1 VAASGAFSLFRRV
14 LRSSGWELR
23 RTDPDRS
30 LGEHLWFL
38 FPYLD
43 INCVLDVGAGDGE
56 YGAFLRQNGY
66 QGHIISFE
74 PVLASFEGLA
84 RRCAHDAKWR
94 AHRYALGSESTTAA
108 INVTK
113 GPSYSSF
120 LRPTEHA
127 LATFTPSVVER
138 TETVEV
144 RRLDEVLDEL
154 TADIESPRVYLKL
167 TTQGRDLDVVR
178 GAERGL
184 ERVLA
189 LQSEL
194 SLQPVYEG
202 AVEFC
207 DSISQL
213 NQAGFAVSGF
223 FDRPHHHDFRLGEV
237 DCVMV
242 RPPRESAQLVRR
254 W

>member
-1 VAASGAFSLFRRV
+1 
-14 LRSSGWELR
+14 LR

-38 FPYLD
+38 LPYLG

-56 YGAFLRQNGY
+56 YGVFLRQNGY

-74 PVLASFEGLA
+74 PVSASFEVLA
-84 RRCAHDAKWR
+84 RRCAHDPKWR
-94 AHRYALGSESTTAA
+94 AYRYALGSESTTAA

-113 GPSYSSF
+113 GPGYSSF

-127 LATFTPSVVER
+127 LATFAPSVVER

-144 RRLDEVLDEL
+144 RRLDDVLDGLLAE
-154 TADIESPRVYLKL
+154 IEAARVFLKL
-167 TTQGRDLDVVR
+167 TTQGQDLDVAR
-178 GAERGL
+178 GAEQCLG
-184 ERVLA
+184 RVLA
-189 LQSEL
+189 LQAEL
-194 SLQPVYEG
+194 SLQPIYEG
-202 AVEFC
+202 AIDF
-207 DSISQL
+207 SQAIADL
-213 NQAGFAVSGF
+213 NRAGFAVSGF

-237 DCVMV
+237 NCVMV
-242 RPPRESAQLVRR
+242 RPPRERLQLVRR

>member
-1 VAASGAFSLFRRV
+1 
-14 LRSSGWELR
+14 
-23 RTDPDRS
+23 
-30 LGEHLWFL
+30 
-38 FPYLD
+38 
-43 INCVLDVGAGDGE
+43 VGAGDGG

-84 RRCAHDAKWR
+84 RRCAHDPKWR
-94 AHRYALGSESTTAA
+94 AYRYALGSESTTAA

-113 GPSYSSF
+113 GPGYSSF

-144 RRLDEVLDEL
+144 RRLDEVLDGLIAEFE
-154 TADIESPRVYLKL
+154 APRVFLKL
-167 TTQGRDLDVVR
+167 TTQGRDLDVIR
-178 GAERGL
+178 GAEQCLGH
-184 ERVLA
+184 VLA
-189 LQSEL
+189 LQAEL
-194 SLQPVYEG
+194 SLQPIYQG
-202 AVEFC
+202 AVQLC
-207 DSISQL
+207 DAISEL
-213 NQAGFAVSGF
+213 NRAGFAVSGL

-237 DCVMV
+237 DCVMI
-242 RPPRESAQLVRR
+242 RPPRERLHLLRR